1 MRVISQPY
9 GTPNARANVHYFF
22 YSDATE
28 FKFNKK
34 NMSLSSPITIT
45 KIMSQ
50 KTFHFPALTHGPPV
64 PKYAPFG
71 AALFFSFEK
80 KTKTQWRM
88 QEPEIY
94 VTFQ

>member
-1 MRVISQPY
+1 
-9 GTPNARANVHYFF
+9 
-22 YSDATE
+22 
-28 FKFNKK
+28 
-34 NMSLSSPITIT
+34 
-45 KIMSQ
+45 MSQ

-80 KTKTQWRM
+80 KAKTQWRM